1 MVRRATKYM
10 RECLSINV
18 FNGINQRLEPLDK
31 YQKKDEAMKR
41 IFMLVLIAVSVIFS
55 FQLMFASSA
64 FAARKKVIIGYSA
77 KPDKGDEDNI
87 RIKGGKVKHRFDIIP
102 AIAAEVDETDL
113 KRLEKAP
120 KVKYIEPDYAVQGM
134 LTPDDPRYSDLW
146 GLNNIG
152 QTGGVTDADIDA
164 PEAWDV
170 SIGSSNVVVAV
181 IDSGVDYNHADLKA
195 NMWINTGEEPGDG
208 KDNDGNGY
216 IDDIYGY
223 DFYNND
229 ANPMDD
235 HSHGTHCSGTIA
247 AVGDN
252 GIGVVGVNWTAK
264 IMALKFLSSSNS
276 GYVSGAVA
284 AIQYVTNMK
293 NRGVNVIAM
302 SNSWGTSSYSISLK
316 NALASADAA
325 GVLCV
330 AAAGNYSRNNDT
342 SPFYPASYDLPGV
355 ISVSATSNN
364 DSLASFSSYGPTSV
378 DLAAPGVSIL
388 STTPG
393 GGYGYKS
400 GTSMATPHVAGAA
413 ALIKAR
419 FPGLTYMGVKDSI
432 LGSVDYKANL
442 EGKTLTG
449 GRLNI
454 RNALGEE
461 PAPPIPPTN
470 LVATAGDQQV
480 SLDWDGTGGSFNV
493 YRRTVDDEFSEPIA
507 ASVTESA
514 YFDSDVE
521 NGITYYY
528 VVTALNA
535 AGLESSHSN
544 EVSATP
550 VGANILEPPTG
561 LTASAGDQQV
571 ELDWNN
577 HSDAVTYNV
586 YRSTT
591 SGNGYS
597 SIATAVS
604 ESSYTDT
611 AVDNETT
618 YYYVVTACYTSEA
631 DTTSDQESEYSN
643 EASATPAGPAVDNI
657 MYVEDISFSA
667 EIAGRKTNLYIH
679 VKVVDG
685 SAKPLS
691 NVEVHMALDLG
702 RKKPSNLVKTTGPDG
717 VALFSQSKA
726 AAIHY
731 TATVTDLILA
741 GYTWNTGASELSDSC
756 DLGKDGVVTQGE
768 DDSSEGASIHVQLT
782 AKELEEMLA
791 WLDNFG
797 DEHSADV
804 GDVATTQASVS
815 FEENTPPGCV
825 AGSVSDPYGQAIP
838 GALVIIMPQDD
849 EGLWVVE
856 ADDAGEF
863 FLGDLPSGKYWLIT
877 YCTEYDTEDAVPVKV
892 K

>member
-1 MVRRATKYM
+1 
-10 RECLSINV
+10 
-18 FNGINQRLEPLDK
+18 
-31 YQKKDEAMKR
+31 MKR
-41 IFMLVLIAVSVIFS
+41 IFTLVLITVSVIFS
-55 FQLMFASSA
+55 IQLTFASSA

-87 RIKGGKVKHRFDIIP
+87 RAKGGKVNHRYDIIP
-102 AIAAEVDETDL
+102 AIAAEVDEADL
-113 KRLEKAP
+113 KRLKKAS

-134 LTPDDPRYSDLW
+134 LAPNDPRYSDLW

-152 QTGGVTDADIDA
+152 QTGGAADADIGA

-195 NMWINTGEEPGDG
+195 NMWINAGEKPGDG

-216 IDDIYGY
+216 IDDVYGY

-247 AVGDN
+247 AVGNN
-252 GIGVVGVNWTAK
+252 GIGVVGVNWAAK

-316 NALASADAA
+316 NALTSADDA
-325 GVLCV
+325 GVLCI
-330 AAAGNYSRNNDT
+330 AAAGNYGRNNDA

-355 ISVSATSNN
+355 ISVAATSHN

-400 GTSMATPHVAGAA
+400 GTSMATPHVSGAA
-413 ALIKAR
+413 ALIKAC
-419 FPGLTYMGVKDSI
+419 FPGLTHIGIKNSI
-432 LGSVDYKANL
+432 LSSVDYKANL
-442 EGKTLTG
+442 EGKTLTS
-449 GRLNI
+449 GRLNVS
-454 RNALGEE
+454 NALGEE
-461 PAPPIPPTN
+461 PASPTPPTN

-480 SLDWDGTGGSFNV
+480 SLDWDDSGGSLTYNV
-493 YRRTVDDEFSEPIA
+493 YRRTIDGEFSDPIA
-507 ASVTESA
+507 TWVSESTYVDLVA
-514 YFDSDVE
+514 E
-521 NGITYYY
+521 IGTTYYY

-535 AGLESSHSN
+535 AGIESGHSN
-544 EVSATP
+544 EVSAIPTG
-550 VGANILEPPTG
+550 VNIPEPPTG

-571 ELDWNN
+571 GLDWNN
-577 HSDAVTYNV
+577 HSEAVTYNV

-591 SGNGYS
+591 SRNGYS
-597 SIATAVS
+597 SIAAAVA
-604 ESSYTDT
+604 ESSYTDK
-611 AVDNETT
+611 AVENGTT
-618 YYYVVTACYTSEA
+618 YYYVVTACYASEA
-631 DTTSDQESEYSN
+631 DNTSDQESEYSN
-643 EASATPAGPAVDNI
+643 EASATPVGPAVDNI
-657 MYVEDISFSA
+657 MYVENISFSA

-702 RKKPSNLVKTTGPDG
+702 RKKPQKLTKTTDSDG
-717 VALFSQSKA
+717 VALFSKTKA

-731 TATVTDLILA
+731 TATVTDLVLA

-756 DLGKDGVVTQGE
+756 DLGKDGMVTQGE
-768 DDSSEGASIHVQLT
+768 DDNSEGVNIHVQLT
-782 AKELEEMLA
+782 AKDLEEMLM
-791 WLDNFG
+791 WLDSFG
-797 DEHSADV
+797 DEQSAGV
-804 GDVATTQASVS
+804 EDVATAQASVI
-815 FEENTPPGCV
+815 FEENTLPGCV
-825 AGSVSDPYGQAIP
+825 AGLVSDPDGQPIP
-838 GALVIIMPQDD
+838 GALVIIMHQDD
-849 EGLWVVE
+849 EGLWVIE

-863 FLGDLPSGKYWLIT
+863 FLGDLPSGKYWLVT
-877 YCTEYDTEDAVPVKV
+877 YCTEYDTEDVVLVKV